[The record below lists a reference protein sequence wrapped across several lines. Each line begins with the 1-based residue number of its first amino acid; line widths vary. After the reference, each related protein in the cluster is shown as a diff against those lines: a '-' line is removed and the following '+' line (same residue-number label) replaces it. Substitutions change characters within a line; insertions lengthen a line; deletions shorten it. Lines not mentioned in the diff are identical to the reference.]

1 MLGSTR
7 HQSPGQRR
15 VSEAMALWL
24 AGQTWEFFV
33 TPTFLYPRSGA
44 ASRCAAQG
52 FMERI
57 SRSAGPDFSWYWVAE
72 RTRTG
77 LWHLHALLECAG
89 SLTVR
94 EVAACWRGE
103 RGRRGRIDVR
113 RFNPALGGCRYVTKS
128 IGLGED
134 EVDYELHLIR
144 NSRE

>member
-1 MLGSTR
+1 MLGWTR
-7 HQSPGQRR
+7 DRSPVQRR

-44 ASRCAAQG
+44 ASRRAAQG
-52 FMERI
+52 FIDRI

-72 RTRTG
+72 RSPTG

-89 SLTVR
+89 TLTVG
-94 EVAACWRGE
+94 EVAACWRE
-103 RGRRGRIDVR
+103 DRGRRGRIDVR
-113 RFNPALGGCRYVTKS
+113 RFNPALGGCHYVTKS

-134 EVDYELHLIR
+134 EVDYEVSLIR
-144 NSRE
+144 NSGE